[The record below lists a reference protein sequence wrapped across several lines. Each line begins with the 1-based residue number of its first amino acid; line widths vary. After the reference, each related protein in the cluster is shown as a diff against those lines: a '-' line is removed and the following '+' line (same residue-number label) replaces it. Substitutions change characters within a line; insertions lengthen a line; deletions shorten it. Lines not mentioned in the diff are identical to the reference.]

1 MTLRRTHI
9 ELAVERD
16 VADADGVVRRF
27 RLVGQ
32 FAIEGAEPT
41 PEELAPLLR
50 SLTEDLDRS
59 IPAGTPVAGRPDR
72 SITELI
78 ETYRPRQPELLD
90 LLLEDREITDGEFA
104 LLQRHLAERGT
115 LAPAEPL
122 PTDRP
127 IAAAPLAQDRT
138 PITPRPVDEV
148 LRLYRIESLK
158 QAGAVRARRQISYE
172 EYMALKRHFSAAEA
186 APPTDAPTEART

>member
-1 MTLRRTHI
+1 VALRRTHV

-16 VADADGVVRRF
+16 IADAEGIVRRF
-27 RLVGQ
+27 RLAAH
-32 FAIEGAEPT
+32 FPTEGSEPT
-41 PEELAPLLR
+41 PEELAPLFR
-50 SLTEDLDRS
+50 SLSEELDRS
-59 IPAGTPVAGRPDR
+59 LPAGAPVVGRADR
-72 SITELI
+72 SLSELI

-104 LLQRHLAERGT
+104 LLRGYLAER
-115 LAPAEPL
+115 APVVPIEPV
-122 PTDRP
+122 PMDQP

-138 PITPRPVDEV
+138 PITPRPIDDL

-172 EYMALKRHFSAAEA
+172 EYMALKRHFDPAEPAATA
-186 APPTDAPTEART
+186 APPS

>member
-1 MTLRRTHI
+1 MTLRRTEV

-16 VADADGVVRRF
+16 VADADGIVRRF
-27 RLVGQ
+27 RIVGRYPV
-32 FAIEGAEPT
+32 EGASPT

-50 SLTEDLDRS
+50 ALSEELDRS
-59 IPAGTPVAGRPDR
+59 LPAGTPVVARADRPL
-72 SITELI
+72 SELV

-90 LLLEDREITDGEFA
+90 LLLEDHELTDGEFS
-104 LLQRHLAERGT
+104 LLHRYLVERAT
-115 LAPAEPL
+115 PAPVEPV

-138 PITPRPVDEV
+138 PITPRPVDEL

-158 QAGAVRARRQISYE
+158 QAGAVRAHRQISYE
-172 EYMALKRHFSAAEA
+172 EYMALKRHFGAAETAAAA
-186 APPTDAPTEART
+186 APPS

>member
-1 MTLRRTHI
+1 VTLRRTEI

-16 VADADGVVRRF
+16 VADADGVVRRYRMVAHF
-27 RLVGQ
+27 PTD
-32 FAIEGAEPT
+32 GAEPT
-41 PEELAPLLR
+41 PEELGPLLR
-50 SLTEDLDRS
+50 ALSDDLDRS
-59 IPAGTPVAGRPDR
+59 LPAGTPVAAGAARPDR
-72 SITELI
+72 SLSELV

-90 LLLEDREITDGEFA
+90 LLLEDHEITPGEFA
-104 LLQRHLAERGT
+104 LLHRYLAERGT
-115 LAPAEPL
+115 VGASEPV

-138 PITPRPVDEV
+138 PITPRPVDEL

-172 EYMALKRHFSAAEA
+172 EYMALKRHFGAAESAAA
-186 APPTDAPTEART
+186 ATPPS

>member
-1 MTLRRTHI
+1 VALRRTEL

-27 RLVGQ
+27 RLVAHFPLDGS
-32 FAIEGAEPT
+32 EPT
-41 PEELAPLLR
+41 AEELAPLLR
-50 SLTEDLDRS
+50 SLSEELDRS
-59 IPAGTPVAGRPDR
+59 LPAGTPVVGRPDR
-72 SITELI
+72 SLSELV

-104 LLQRHLAERGT
+104 LLRGYLSERG
-115 LAPAEPL
+115 AAVPPEPI

-138 PITPRPVDEV
+138 PITPRATDEL

-172 EYMALKRHFSAAEA
+172 EYMALKRHFAAAEA
-186 APPTDAPTEART
+186 STTSAPPP